1 MNLGQDRPAEL
12 ITVTI
17 GSIQALIDGSA
28 LLKSL
33 HTFFWNRWAIDAFYN
48 RVFVGG
54 TRRLATFV
62 AGDLEDRWDRL
73 VHRQL
78 PSLFTERAQRLVH
91 RLRTETE
98 ELVYNVSYVL
108 VLFVLLLTFLLLR
121 TGGG

>member
-1 MNLGQDRPAEL
+1 MSSSAGLGGWPR
-12 ITVTI
+12 
-17 GSIQALIDGSA
+17 
-28 LLKSL
+28 
-33 HTFFWNRWAIDAFYN
+33 
-48 RVFVGG
+48 
-54 TRRLATFV
+54 FV

-98 ELVYNVSYVL
+98 ELVYSVSYVL

-121 TGGG
+121 PGGG